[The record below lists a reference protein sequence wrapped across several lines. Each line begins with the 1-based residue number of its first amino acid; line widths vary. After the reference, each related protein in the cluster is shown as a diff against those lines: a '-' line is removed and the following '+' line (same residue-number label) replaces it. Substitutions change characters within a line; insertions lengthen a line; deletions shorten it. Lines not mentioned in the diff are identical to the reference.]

1 MSLKNMPKIILS
13 SRKLLFFSAA
23 FFLMAV
29 SFAYSQEMPE
39 NAVQTESLAAQG
51 QIPEKTSEEAL
62 PQENALTDA
71 DPIKDDAVLNAMS
84 AELKRHY
91 PVLQKA
97 EKVPIY
103 YLGYEVD
110 DEKSY
115 SLVSEMGAI
124 GNEHSFHSRQ
134 LDISARAGSHAMDNT
149 HQIKGAYNEDAFA
162 EYSQPLPIDD
172 DSDALRAAIWLHTD
186 SALKRAFEA
195 YTKVQMNKALTAE
208 EEDASPDFSANEP
221 KRHYDTAEMPDFDKN
236 HIKSLLNAVSGG
248 MKKYPFVFA
257 GIADFNVLVSNRYI
271 ADSEGTLIK
280 TGRTFIRMTFFIRTR
295 TEDGMEL
302 YRSRDYNVKDVSKL
316 PDEQQLMAD
325 LQSAAEELDALRK
338 APMIEPFSGPAIMNA
353 RASGVFFH
361 EIIGHRLEGH
371 RQKLEDSG
379 QTFAKKLN
387 EKVTADF
394 INLYDDPRIKEW
406 EGEPLRG
413 HYLYD
418 DEGVAADRASLIENG
433 VLKGFLMSRSPVR
446 GFMKSNGHGRKAS
459 GYEFAVSRM
468 GNTIVNAS
476 RTVKYEELRK
486 MLVDEIKKQGKP
498 YGLIFDDISGGY
510 TLTGRGSGQT
520 FKVNP
525 LMVYKV
531 YADGQPDELVR
542 GVDLVGTPIASFGK
556 IAAAADDYK
565 VFNGDCGAE
574 TGWVPVS
581 AIAPSILITEVE
593 VEKSQKSQSRLPVL
607 PPPASEKVPQE
618 TAALPLPMPAIAGQ
632 GIQENSPEPVNFGE

>member
-1 MSLKNMPKIILS
+1 MRPRRLS
-13 SRKLLFFSAA
+13 
-23 FFLMAV
+23 
-29 SFAYSQEMPE
+29 
-39 NAVQTESLAAQG
+39 T
-51 QIPEKTSEEAL
+51 
-62 PQENALTDA
+62 
-71 DPIKDDAVLNAMS
+71 
-84 AELKRHY
+84 
-91 PVLQKA
+91 
-97 EKVPIY
+97 
-103 YLGYEVD
+103 
-110 DEKSY
+110 
-115 SLVSEMGAI
+115 EMGAI
-124 GNEHSFHSRQ
+124 GNENSFHSRQ
-134 LDISARAGSHAMDNT
+134 LDISARAGSYAMDNT
-149 HQIKGAYNEDAFA
+149 HQIKGAYNDDAFA
-162 EYSQPLPIDD
+162 EYSQPLPIED

-186 SALKRAFEA
+186 AALKRGYEA
-195 YTKVQMNKALTAE
+195 YTKVQTNKALTAE
-208 EEDASPDFSANEP
+208 EEDASPDFSASEP
-221 KRHYDTAEMPDFDKN
+221 RQHYDTAEMPEFDKE
-236 HIKSLLNAVSGG
+236 HIKKLLNAVSGG
-248 MKKYPFVFA
+248 MKNYPFVFA
-257 GIADFNVLVSNRYI
+257 GGANFNVLVSNKYI
-271 ADSEGTLIK
+271 ADSDGNRIK
-280 TGRTFIRMTFFIRTR
+280 TGRSFIRMTFFVRTR

-302 YRSRDYNVKDVSKL
+302 YRSRDYNVDDVSKL
-316 PDEQQLMAD
+316 PSEQKLMED
-325 LQSAAEELDALRK
+325 LRSAASELDALRK

-394 INLYDDPRIKEW
+394 ITLYDDPSIKDW

-418 DEGVAADRASLIENG
+418 DEGVAAEKASLIENG

-446 GFMKSNGHGRKAS
+446 GFMKSNGHGRKAA

-468 GNTIVNAS
+468 GNTIVKAS
-476 RTVKYEELRK
+476 ETVKYEELRK
-486 MLVDEIKKQGKP
+486 KLIEEIKKQDKP
-498 YGLIFDDISGGY
+498 YGLVFDDISGGY
-510 TLTGRGSGQT
+510 TMTGRGSGQT

-531 YADGQPDELVR
+531 YANGRPDELVR

-607 PPPASEKVPQE
+607 PPPFADGLPQSDS
-618 TAALPLPMPAIAGQ
+618 ALPTPSSSGNCVGGCSFPAMDNAGQ
-632 GIQENSPEPVNFGE
+632 GIQEYSTEPVNLGE